1 MTAVLD
7 APAAIRKIRYVCALI
22 GSDQMHDGVENV
34 WISWWMSFDPSPNA
48 TPQAAGAETLARETF
63 GVASRGPA
71 PRGDDG
77 IALD

>member
-1 MTAVLD
+1 
-7 APAAIRKIRYVCALI
+7 
-22 GSDQMHDGVENV
+22 MHDGVENV
-34 WISWWMSFDPSPNA
+34 WISSWMSFDPSPNA

-63 GVASRGPA
+63 GVASGGPA